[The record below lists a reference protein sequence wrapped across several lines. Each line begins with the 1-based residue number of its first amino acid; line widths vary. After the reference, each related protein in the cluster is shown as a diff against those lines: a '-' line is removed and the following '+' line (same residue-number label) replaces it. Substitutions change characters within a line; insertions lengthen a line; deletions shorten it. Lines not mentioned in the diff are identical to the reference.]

1 MSTSG
6 APSEAQGEGGN
17 EGVVLRRRPVGLLR
31 HGDVELVPLPVPE
44 PPPGGIVVK
53 TDLIGIDATV
63 RSWLQAGEG
72 YFPAVEIGEVV
83 RSSGIGRVV
92 ATDSPNYREGDVV
105 TALTGWQRY
114 VALNDDILATN
125 VGPAESVDQAAHLA
139 VYGSAG
145 MTAYVGMLEVGEVQ
159 AGDRV
164 LVSAAAG
171 ATGSI
176 AAQLAKIHGATVVGL
191 AGSEAKCAWLV
202 DDLGLDAAV
211 DYKTADVPT
220 KLKEHFPRG
229 IDVYFDNVGGPLL
242 DMALARIANKGRV
255 VLCGAISSYND
266 EHRPPGP
273 ANYLNLIQ
281 RRASMRGFLSLDHW
295 DRFGQIQPILEELVT
310 SGQLRYRTEV
320 FHGLESS
327 VDALN
332 AMFTG
337 RNTGKLV
344 IEL

>member
-1 MSTSG
+1 MGRT
-6 APSEAQGEGGN
+6 EGN
-17 EGVVLRRRPVGLLR
+17 QGVVLRRRPVGPLR
-31 HGDVELVPLPVPE
+31 HADVELVDLPMPE
-44 PPPGGIVVK
+44 PPPGGFVLR

-72 YFPAVEIGEVV
+72 YFPPVEIGAVV
-83 RSSGIGRVV
+83 RSAGIGHVV
-92 ATDSPNYREGDVV
+92 ATDSPNFAVGDVV

-114 VALNDDILATN
+114 VALSDDILSTN
-125 VGPAESVDQAAHLA
+125 VGRPDAAGQEAHLA
-139 VYGSAG
+139 VYGSSG
-145 MTAYVGMLEVGEVQ
+145 MTAYIGMLEVGEVG

-171 ATGSI
+171 ATGSL
-176 AAQLAKIHGATVVGL
+176 ASQLAKAQGAMVVGT
-191 AGSEAKCAWLV
+191 AGSDAKCTWLV
-202 DDLGLDAAV
+202 DELGLDDAINHR
-211 DYKTADVPT
+211 TEDVPAR
-220 KLKEHFPRG
+220 LKQRFPKG

-242 DMALARIANKGRV
+242 DMALGRIADHGRV

-281 RRASMRGFLSLDHW
+281 RQASMRGFLTLHHW
-295 DRFGQIQPILEELVT
+295 DRFGEIQPKLEAMVAAGALKF
-310 SGQLRYRTEV
+310 RTEV
-320 FHGLESS
+320 FDGLASA

-337 RNTGKLV
+337 QNTGKIV
-344 IEL
+344 IRP

>member
-1 MSTSG
+1 MPSDG
-6 APSEAQGEGGN
+6 AQGGN
-17 EGVVLRRRPVGLLR
+17 EGVVLRQRPVGLLR
-31 HGDVELVPLPVPE
+31 HEDVELVALPVPE
-44 PPPGGIVVK
+44 PPPGGIVVR

-83 RSSGIGRVV
+83 RSSGIGQVV
-92 ATDSPNYREGDVV
+92 VTDSPNYREGDVV

-114 VALNDDILATN
+114 VALNDDMLVTN
-125 VGPAESVDQAAHLA
+125 VGRPDTVDQAAHLA

-145 MTAYVGMLEVGEVQ
+145 MTAYVGMLEVGEVK

-176 AAQLAKIHGATVVGL
+176 AAQLAKVHGATVVGL

-211 DYKTADVPT
+211 DYKTADVPA
-220 KLKEHFPRG
+220 KLKEHFPKG
-229 IDVYFDNVGGPLL
+229 VDVYFDNVGGPLL
-242 DMALARIANKGRV
+242 DMVLARIANQGRV

-273 ANYLNLIQ
+273 ANYLNLIPRQ
-281 RRASMRGFLSLDHW
+281 ASMRGFLSLYHW
-295 DRFGQIQPILEELVT
+295 DRFGEIQPLLEALVA

-320 FHGLESS
+320 FQGLESA

-337 RNTGKLV
+337 ANTGKIV

>member
-1 MSTSG
+1 VSTSVQRG
-6 APSEAQGEGGN
+6 DN

-31 HGDVELVPLPVPE
+31 HEDVELVDLPFPE
-44 PPPGGIVVK
+44 PPPGGIVVQ
-53 TDLIGIDATV
+53 TDRIGIDATV

-92 ATDSPNYREGDVV
+92 VTDSPNFREGDVV

-114 VALNDDILATN
+114 VALDDDILATN
-125 VGPAESVDQAAHLA
+125 VGPADDVDQAAHLA

-145 MTAYVGMLEVGEVQ
+145 MTAYIGMLEVGKVES
-159 AGDRV
+159 GDRV

-176 AAQLAKIHGATVVGL
+176 AAQLAKHRGATVVGL
-191 AGSEAKCAWLV
+191 ASTDAKCRWLV
-202 DDLGLDAAV
+202 DDLGLDDAIN
-211 DYKTADVPT
+211 YRTADVPAG
-220 KLKEHFPRG
+220 LKQHFPKG
-229 IDVYFDNVGGPLL
+229 IDVFFDNVGGPLL
-242 DMALARIANKGRV
+242 DMALARIANHGRV

-266 EHRPPGP
+266 DHRPPGP

-281 RRASMRGFLSLDHW
+281 RQASMHGFLTLNHW
-295 DRFGQIQPILEELVT
+295 DRFGEIQPILEGLVT
-310 SGQLRYRTEV
+310 SGVLKFRTEV
-320 FHGLESS
+320 FDGLDSA

-337 RNTGKLV
+337 QNIGKVV
-344 IEL
+344 IQL

>member
-1 MSTSG
+1 MSTSVQR
-6 APSEAQGEGGN
+6 SDN
-17 EGVVLRRRPVGLLR
+17 EGVVLRRRPIGLLR
-31 HGDVELVPLPVPE
+31 HEDVEIVPLPLPE
-44 PPPGGIVVK
+44 PPPGGFVLR
-53 TDLIGIDATV
+53 TDRIGIDATV

-92 ATDSPNYREGDVV
+92 ATDSPNFREGDVV

-114 VALNDDILATN
+114 VALNDDILSTN
-125 VGPAESVDQAAHLA
+125 VGRPETVDQPAHMA

-145 MTAYVGMLEVGEVQ
+145 MTAYIGMLEVGQ
-159 AGDRV
+159 AKRGDRV

-176 AAQLAKIHGATVVGL
+176 AAQLAKLQGATVIGL
-191 AGSEAKCAWLV
+191 ASSDKKCQWLV
-202 DDLGLDAAV
+202 DELGLDDAV
-211 DYKTADVPT
+211 NYRTGDVPAS
-220 KLKEHFPRG
+220 LKRHFPKG

-242 DMALARIANKGRV
+242 DLALARIANSGRV

-266 EHRPPGP
+266 QHRPPGP
-273 ANYLNLIQ
+273 SNYLNLIHRQ
-281 RRASMRGFLSLDHW
+281 ASMQGFLTLNHW
-295 DRFGQIQPILEELVT
+295 DRFGDIQPILEDLVT
-310 SGQLRYRTEV
+310 SGALKFRIEV
-320 FHGLESS
+320 FEGLESA

-337 RNTGKLV
+337 RNIGKIV